1 MLNES
6 SYPVGVALAALALA
20 VGPAAAQEVV
30 ELPLEDRILD
40 AEFPE
45 VYRIGDGV
53 RDWELLTRVTS
64 IGFDDRGNLH
74 IGDWS
79 GGDLSVLV
87 VDASGNLVVRFGQPG
102 EGPGDFRNAT
112 HALALPD
119 GRTVVADDGHL
130 AYQLFNLAGGIERW
144 ARYPGVGPGES
155 PPLM

>member
-6 SYPVGVALAALALA
+6 GYPVGVALAALALA
-20 VGPAAAQEVV
+20 VGPATAQEVV

-74 IGDWS
+74 GALRD
-79 GGDLSVLV
+79 
-87 VDASGNLVVRFGQPG
+87 
-102 EGPGDFRNAT
+102 GPAIRGWDR
-112 HALALPD
+112 
-119 GRTVVADDGHL
+119 
-130 AYQLFNLAGGIERW
+130 
-144 ARYPGVGPGES
+144 ES
-155 PPLM
+155 RRL

>member
-6 SYPVGVALAALALA
+6 GYPVGVALAALALA
-20 VGPAAAQEVV
+20 AGPATAQEVV

-64 IGFDDRGNLH
+64 IGFDDQGNLH

-79 GGDLSVLV
+79 DGDLSVLV

-102 EGPGDFRNAT
+102 EGPGDFRNPT

-119 GRTVVADDGHL
+119 TSLTRL
-130 AYQLFNLAGGIERW
+130 PMR
-144 ARYPGVGPGES
+144 
-155 PPLM
+155 